1 MAILTIRGYRDGW
14 HESETAVPVSATP
27 PAEDD
32 FQHSRA
38 NYSCQTDEL
47 DHGVS
52 LPTPID
58 LRAIKESL
66 ALIEPFAKTFMAC
79 FHGRLFADNPDLR
92 GMFPASMD
100 DHGDRLFGAITRIV
114 WSLDSQYALDS
125 YAAGLG
131 RDHRK
136 FGVIPAH
143 YTAICAAFMATM
155 RSFLGDA
162 WTAEVK
168 DAWQGAFDR
177 VSNVMIRA
185 ADDDA
190 RHAPPWWLGEVVAH
204 DKRGPDVAV
213 LTVRPTQP
221 LPYRAGQYVSVQC
234 ARWPRVWRT
243 YSIANA
249 PRADGLIQFHVRAIP
264 GGWVSGAL
272 VHYTRPGD
280 ALLLGRADG
289 TMVPEGGSAR
299 HVLCVAGGTG
309 LAPIKAIIEQLI
321 SDTSRGTQRRIHLFF
336 GARKESD
343 LYDLKALRW
352 MASCHPSLRVI
363 PVVSDDTQFDGIRG
377 LLPGV
382 VGQCWTWQDHDVYI
396 SGPAGLVR
404 ETTQVLTTIGIPI
417 TRIYSD
423 PLGTDA

>member
-1 MAILTIRGYRDGW
+1 MST
-14 HESETAVPVSATP
+14 TP
-27 PAEDD
+27 PAANE
-32 FQHSRA
+32 FHESRA
-38 NYSCQTDEL
+38 RFSPQTDEL
-47 DHGVS
+47 NHGVS
-52 LPTPID
+52 LRTPTD
-58 LRAIKESL
+58 HRTIKESL
-66 ALIEPFAKTFMAC
+66 ALIEPVAKEFITS
-79 FHGRLFADNPDLR
+79 FHGRLFAENPKLR
-92 GMFPASMD
+92 GMFPASMS
-100 DHGDRLFGAITRIV
+100 DHGDRLFAAITRIV

-125 YAAGLG
+125 YAADLG

-143 YTAICAAFMATM
+143 YTAICAAFMATL
-155 RSFLGDA
+155 RAFLADG
-162 WTAEVK
+162 WTAEVQG
-168 DAWQGAFDR
+168 AWQDAFDR

-190 RHAPPWWLGEVVAH
+190 CQAPPWWLGDVVAH
-204 DKRGPDVAV
+204 DKRGPDIAV

-221 LPYRAGQYVSVQC
+221 LPYRSGQYVSVQC

-249 PRADGLIQFHVRAIP
+249 PREDGIIQFHVRAIP
-264 GGWVSGAL
+264 GGWVSGSL

-280 ALLLGRADG
+280 TLLLSRADG
-289 TMVPEGGSAR
+289 TMVPETGSAR

-309 LAPIKAIIEQLI
+309 LAPIKAIIEQLLHSI
-321 SDTSRGTQRRIHLFF
+321 TPGAQRRIHLFF
-336 GARKESD
+336 GTRKESD
-343 LYDLKALRW
+343 LYDLTALRR
-352 MASCHPSLRVI
+352 MASCHPSLQVI
-363 PVVSDDTQFDGIRG
+363 PVVSDDAQFDGIRG
-377 LLPGV
+377 LLPDV
-382 VGQCWTWQDHDVYI
+382 VARQRTWPDHDVYI